1 MCNRIE
7 EYNKKLQQML
17 DCEGSIKSTWRL
29 YAVDTLIEY
38 PLGME
43 FMYHRK
49 KKDGTPEVRQRSFPL
64 VPNYCPFCG
73 KPYKTKDDAGETH
86 V

>member
-1 MCNRIE
+1 MCDCIE

-17 DCEGSIKSTWRL
+17 GSEGKIKTNWRL
-29 YAVDTLIEY
+29 YADDTLIEY
-38 PLGME
+38 PSGME

-49 KKDGTPEVRQRSFPL
+49 KKDGTLEARQRSMPL

-86 V
+86 T